1 MAKRHIFGGKAT
13 VPPWV
18 KRVLRKEGI
27 PSIRIVEVEESSDSK
42 ETSEE
47 EMQETARETDVE
59 MKDSLPSTA
68 ARDTNTENASIEE
81 EQSMDIEGQEGYS
94 VDDTVP
100 QSTKDSTNG
109 KSMTHQSH
117 STARPSTLQSENQQ
131 IYMDLHLNVPETPK
145 EKGPPEVIATLKRRL
160 LEFMKDMQEMVPSFE
175 LHKWKKWDAPK
186 P

>member
-1 MAKRHIFGGKAT
+1 MAKRRIFGGKAM
-13 VPPWV
+13 VRPWV
-18 KRVLRKEGI
+18 ERALRKEDL
-27 PSIRIVEVEESSDSK
+27 PSILIIEAEESSDSK
-42 ETSEE
+42 ETSKE

-94 VDDTVP
+94 DDDTVP

-117 STARPSTLQSENQQ
+117 STPPENQQ

-160 LEFMKDMQEMVPSFE
+160 LEFMKDVQEMEPSFNCI
-175 LHKWKKWDAPK
+175 LSIRKPK
-186 P
+186 TS